1 MPNVRTR
8 LRHAIARVAELSPDA
23 IADDAR
29 VEQLPDWDSLRQLE
43 LMLEL
48 EAEFGVRIPSED
60 MLALTSLPA
69 IEAFL
74 ESGTPA

>member
-1 MPNVRTR
+1 LPSVRTR
-8 LRHAIARVAELSPDA
+8 LRHAVARVAELSPDA

-29 VEQLPDWDSLRQLE
+29 VGQLPDWDSLRQLE

-48 EAEFGVRIPSED
+48 EAEFGVHIPTEE
-60 MLALTSLPA
+60 MLELTSLPA